1 MDNRKA
7 TIMTKNLTIAKDL
20 EPLAVP
26 IDNITPLDRNPRKG
40 DVNAVANSYKQFG
53 QRKPIVVRR
62 TKGTKNGKPL
72 GVVIAGNHQLLAARQ
87 LGWTEIA
94 AVFVDDDDKTAQAF
108 ALADNRTHDLGT
120 YDNVM
125 LADILEELRLDEDLF
140 TATGYTAI
148 SLKDILTDNAKRAK
162 YAGKT
167 DPDDVPETPETPTSK
182 TGDIYLCG
190 NHKLIVGDSTKPE
203 TYAALLAGEKAQMC
217 FTDPPYNVDYGNN
230 LKDKMRGKD
239 RRIMNDNLGTG
250 FGEFLTDACTNILA
264 NTEGACYIAMSSSE
278 LHTLQSAWLAA
289 GGKWSTFIIW
299 AKNTFTLGRSDYQ
312 RQYEPILY
320 GWSAK
325 GTHYW
330 CGDRSQSDVWEY
342 DKPSRSD
349 LHPTM
354 KPVDLV
360 ERAINNSSRAGDI
373 VLDPFGGSGTT
384 MIAAERTG
392 RAARLIELD
401 PRFADVIVKRWEAH
415 TALKAKKLS

>member
-1 MDNRKA
+1 MN
-7 TIMTKNLTIAKDL
+7 NIAQDL
-20 EPLAVP
+20 QVLAVP
-26 IDNITPLDRNPRKG
+26 VENLTPLDENPRRG
-40 DVNAVANSYKQFG
+40 DVEAVAKSYNRFG
-53 QRKPIVVRR
+53 QRKPIVARR
-62 TKGTKNGKPL
+62 TKATKNGKPT
-72 GVVIAGNHQLLAARQ
+72 GMVIAGNHQLLAAKS

-94 AVFVDDDDKTAQAF
+94 VVFTDDDAKTAKAF
-108 ALADNRTHDLGT
+108 ALADNRTHDLGD

-125 LADILEELRLDEDLF
+125 LADILEDLKTDLDLF
-140 TATGYTAI
+140 DATGYSPK
-148 SLKDILTDNAKRAK
+148 SLKEILTDNAKKAK
-162 YAGKT
+162 YAGQT
-167 DPDDVPETPETPTSK
+167 DPDEVPEAPETPVSK
-182 TGDIYLCG
+182 TGDIYTLG
-190 NHKLIVGDSTKPE
+190 NHRLIVGDSTKAE
-203 TYAALLAGEKAQMC
+203 TYDRLMAGVKADMC

-250 FGEFLTDACTNILA
+250 FGQFLTDACTNIL
-264 NTEGACYIAMSSSE
+264 NHTKGACYIAMSSSE

-360 ERAINNSSRAGDI
+360 ERAIHNSSQAGEI

-384 MIAAERTG
+384 IIAAERTD
-392 RAARLIELD
+392 RHARVIELD
-401 PRFADVIVKRWEAH
+401 PRFADVIVARWESH
-415 TALKAKKLS
+415 TGKKATLERSE